1 MPLTFSIVTQER
13 EVLRRDDVLRL
24 IVPTTEGQI
33 TVLPSHAA
41 LMASLEIGELIAVV
55 PGEEHAFAI
64 HGGFMQVTN
73 DEVTVLADAAEHI
86 DEIDAERADEAR
98 ARGAAALGDG
108 QRRELRPAAGTA
120 LAATGA
126 AAPADRPPWRAQRDA
141 LRTLVAPMRRR
152 VS

>member
-86 DEIDAERADEAR
+86 DEIDAERAGEAR
-98 ARGAAALGDG
+98 ARAE
-108 QRRELRPAAGTA
+108 QRLSATA
-120 LAATGA
+120 SEESFDLL
-126 AAPADRPPWRAQRDA
+126 RAQLSLQRA
-141 LRTLVAPMRRR
+141 LLRQRIVRRGAR
-152 VS
+152 SGTPSAR